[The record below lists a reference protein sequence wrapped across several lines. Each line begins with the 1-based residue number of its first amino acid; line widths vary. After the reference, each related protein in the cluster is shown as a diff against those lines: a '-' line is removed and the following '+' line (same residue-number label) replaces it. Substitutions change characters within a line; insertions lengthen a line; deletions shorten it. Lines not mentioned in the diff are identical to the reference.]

1 MKNQVQFAAALALFT
16 LVSSCAS
23 LDETMATAPESTPA
37 YDIDYPPALN
47 ELNFQSDGMRLN
59 GLMYVADGPG
69 LHPTVLLLHG
79 FPGNEKNLDL
89 AQALRADGF
98 NVLFFHYRGAWGSEG
113 TFSFTHVIEDV
124 AAATDFVRANAE
136 TYRTDP
142 DKLIL
147 IGHSMGG
154 FAALAAG
161 AKDETIACT
170 AGLAPANFGVV
181 ANVLAADPDRKA
193 GFIAYGDSLQMLAGT
208 DGATLVSELID
219 NSEAFDALTY
229 APSFANRS
237 VLIVGA
243 DKDEA
248 VPLDAIVRPLIE
260 TYTSEPGVETTGV
273 VLPGDHSFSWSREAL
288 IDTVLDWAE
297 GCR

>member
-1 MKNQVQFAAALALFT
+1 MKDQIQFAAALALFT

-23 LDETMATAPESTPA
+23 LDETMATAPEPTPA

-47 ELNFQSDGMRLN
+47 ELNFQSDGKRLN

-69 LHPTVLLLHG
+69 PHPTVLLLHG

-113 TFSFTHVIEDV
+113 TFSFTYVIEDV

-161 AKDETIACT
+161 AKDKTIACT

-219 NSEAFDALTY
+219 NREAFDALTY

-248 VPLDAIVRPLIE
+248 VPLDAIVRPLIK
-260 TYTSEPGVETTGV
+260 TYKSEPGVETTGV
-273 VLPGDHSFSWSREAL
+273 VLSGDHSFSWSREAL
-288 IDTVLDWAE
+288 IDTVLGWADA
-297 GCR
+297 CR

>member
-1 MKNQVQFAAALALFT
+1 
-16 LVSSCAS
+16 
-23 LDETMATAPESTPA
+23 MATAPEPTPA

-47 ELNFQSDGMRLN
+47 ELNFQSDGKRLN

-69 LHPTVLLLHG
+69 PHPTVLLLHG

-113 TFSFTHVIEDV
+113 TFSFTYVIEDV

-161 AKDETIACT
+161 AKDKTIACT

-219 NSEAFDALTY
+219 NREAFDALTY

-260 TYTSEPGVETTGV
+260 TYKSEPGVETTGV
-273 VLPGDHSFSWSREAL
+273 VLSGDHSFSWSREAL
-288 IDTVLDWAE
+288 IDTVLGWADA
-297 GCR
+297 CR

>member
-1 MKNQVQFAAALALFT
+1 MKNLILIAAALALMSGCT
-16 LVSSCAS
+16 S
-23 LDETMATAPESTPA
+23 LNEATETPPT
-37 YDIDYPPALN
+37 YDTEYPPALD
-47 ELNFQSDGMRLN
+47 ELNFQSDGKRLN

-69 LHPTVLLLHG
+69 PHPTVLLLHG

-124 AAATDFVRANAE
+124 GAATDFLRANAE

-170 AGLAPANFGVV
+170 AGLAPANFGAV

-260 TYTSEPGVETTGV
+260 TYKSEPGVETTGV
-273 VLPGDHSFSWSREAL
+273 VLSGDHSFSWSREAL

>member
-1 MKNQVQFAAALALFT
+1 MRNLFLIAAALALMSGCT
-16 LVSSCAS
+16 NLKEAT
-23 LDETMATAPESTPA
+23 ETSPT
-37 YDIDYPPALN
+37 YDTEFPPALN
-47 ELNFQSDGMRLN
+47 ELNFQSHGKRLN
-59 GLMYVADGPG
+59 GLIYLAEGPG
-69 LHPTVLLLHG
+69 PPPTVLLLHG

-89 AQALRADGF
+89 AQDLRADGF

-124 AAATDFVRANAE
+124 AAATAFLRANAE
-136 TYRTDP
+136 TYRTHP

-208 DGATLVSELID
+208 DGTRMVSELID
-219 NSEAFDALTY
+219 NREAFDALTY
-229 APSFANRS
+229 TPNYAGRS

-248 VPLDAIVRPLIE
+248 VPLDAIIKPLIAAYE
-260 TYTSEPGVETTGV
+260 AEPGVDATSAI
-273 VLPGDHSFSWSREAL
+273 LSGDHSFSWSRDAL
-288 IDTVLDWAE
+288 IDTVLNWAE

>member
-1 MKNQVQFAAALALFT
+1 MKNQIQFAAALALFT

-23 LDETMATAPESTPA
+23 LDETMATAPEPMPA

-47 ELNFQSDGMRLN
+47 ELNFQSDGKRLN

-69 LHPTVLLLHG
+69 PHPTVLLLHG

-170 AGLAPANFGVV
+170 AGLAPANFGAV

-260 TYTSEPGVETTGV
+260 TYKSEPGVETTGI

>member
-1 MKNQVQFAAALALFT
+1 MKNLILIAAALVLMSGCT
-16 LVSSCAS
+16 S
-23 LDETMATAPESTPA
+23 LNEAIETPPT
-37 YDIDYPPALN
+37 YDTEYPPALD
-47 ELNFQSDGMRLN
+47 EMNFQSDGMRLN

-69 LHPTVLLLHG
+69 PHPTVLLLHG

-260 TYTSEPGVETTGV
+260 TYKSEPGVETTGI

>member
-1 MKNQVQFAAALALFT
+1 MRNLLLIAAVLALMSGCT
-16 LVSSCAS
+16 NLKEAN
-23 LDETMATAPESTPA
+23 ETSPT
-37 YDIDYPPALN
+37 YDTEFPPALN
-47 ELNFQSDGMRLN
+47 ELNFRSHGQRLN
-59 GLMYVADGPG
+59 GLIYVAQGPG
-69 LHPTVLLLHG
+69 PHPTVLLLHG

-89 AQALRADGF
+89 AQDLRADGF

-124 AAATDFVRANAE
+124 AAATDFLRANAE

-142 DKLIL
+142 ERLIL

-193 GFIAYGDSLQMLAGT
+193 GFISYGDSLQMLAGT
-208 DGATLVSELID
+208 NGTSMVSELID
-219 NSEAFDALTY
+219 NRAAFDALTY
-229 APSFANRS
+229 ASNYAGRS
-237 VLIVGA
+237 VLIIGA

-248 VPLDAIVRPLIE
+248 VPLDAIIKPLIAAYE
-260 TYTSEPGVETTGV
+260 AEPGVDATSAI
-273 VLPGDHSFSWSREAL
+273 LSGDHSFSWSRDAL

>member
-1 MKNQVQFAAALALFT
+1 MKNLILIAAALALMSGCTSLKEATET
-16 LVSSCAS
+16 LP
-23 LDETMATAPESTPA
+23 T
-37 YDIDYPPALN
+37 YDTEYPPALN
-47 ELNFQSDGMRLN
+47 ELNFQSHGKRLN
-59 GLMYVADGPG
+59 GLMYVADGPAP
-69 LHPTVLLLHG
+69 HPTVLLLHG

-89 AQALRADGF
+89 AQDLRANGF
-98 NVLFFHYRGAWGSEG
+98 NVMFFHYRGAWGSEG

-124 AAATDFVRANAE
+124 AAATDFLRANAE
-136 TYRTDP
+136 TYRTNP
-142 DKLIL
+142 DKLML

-219 NSEAFDALTY
+219 NREAFDALSY
-229 APSFANRS
+229 APSFATRS

-260 TYTSEPGVETTGV
+260 TYTSEPGVDTTGV
-273 VLPGDHSFSWSREAL
+273 VLSGDHSFSWSRDAL
-288 IDTVLDWAE
+288 IDTVLGWADA
-297 GCR
+297 CR